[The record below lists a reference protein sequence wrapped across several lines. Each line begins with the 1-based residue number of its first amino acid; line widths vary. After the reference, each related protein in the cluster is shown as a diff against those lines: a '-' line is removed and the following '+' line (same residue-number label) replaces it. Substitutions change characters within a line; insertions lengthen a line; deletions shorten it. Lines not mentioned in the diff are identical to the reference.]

1 MTYPVTVG
9 VTFDFSNGPIF
20 GYPFTIGDPA
30 HGILGVDV
38 LGDVAA
44 DIVDIS
50 NQVGK
55 ISITRGYNL
64 LQDQWQSGTAS
75 VRVYDPTGAWNPQN
89 PASPYY
95 GKLVPLRKIRV
106 SGDGIYLF
114 SGYTTGYNYT
124 YPKDQD
130 IGFVDIECVDGFRL
144 FSMANVSTVA
154 GTSAGQTTGARIDD
168 ILDAVSWPT
177 SMRDVETGQ
186 STVLADPGTAR
197 TSLNAI
203 KNVEFSEQ
211 GAFYIAP
218 SGNAVFNQ
226 RSYII
231 SKSGQN
237 PTTFANDGS
246 AIDYKNIVFAFDDK
260 LIINQASMTRGS
272 GGTLQYAYNDASI
285 TKYFPHSINYTD
297 LIVETDAEALNIART
312 YVATRAETTIRIDAI
327 TLDLNTPDY
336 TAGISAALNLDFFDT
351 MAILNVAQDGT
362 TIQKTL
368 QCMGIQHEITPNS
381 WNTTFVTS
389 EPIVDG
395 FIIGSSLY
403 GIIGTSVM
411 TY

>member
-1 MTYPVTVG
+1 VSYPVVVG

-30 HGILGVDV
+30 HGVLGVDV
-38 LGDVAA
+38 LGETAA

-50 NQVGK
+50 SQVGN
-55 ISITRGYNL
+55 ISIRRGYNL
-64 LQDQWQSGTAS
+64 LQDQFQAGTAT
-75 VRVYDPTGAWNPQN
+75 VRVYDPNGDWNPQN

-114 SGYTTGYNYT
+114 SGYTIGYNYT

-130 IGFVDIECVDGFRL
+130 IGFVDIECSDAFRL
-144 FSMANVSTVA
+144 FNMANITSVTGS
-154 GTSAGQTTGARIDD
+154 SAGQTTGARIDD
-168 ILDAVSWPT
+168 ILDTVSWPT
-177 SMRDVETGQ
+177 SMRDINTGN
-186 STVLADPGTAR
+186 STVQADPATSR
-197 TSLNAI
+197 TSLSAI

-211 GAFYIAP
+211 GAFYVSP
-218 SGNAVFNQ
+218 SGNAVFDQ

-237 PTTFANDGS
+237 PTIFANDGS
-246 AIDYKNIVFAFDDK
+246 GIGYKNIVFAFDDK
-260 LIINQASMTRGS
+260 LIINQASITRT
-272 GGTLQYAYNDASI
+272 GGTAQTSTNAASI
-285 TKYFPHSINYTD
+285 TKYFPHSINVTD
-297 LIVETDAEALNIART
+297 LVVETDAEALNIAQT
-312 YVATRAETTIRIDAI
+312 YVATRAETTIRIDAL
-327 TLDLNTPDY
+327 TLDLNTPSY
-336 TAGISAALNLDFFDT
+336 TSGISAALNLNFFDT
-351 MAILNVAQDGT
+351 MAITNVAQDGT

-381 WNTTFVTS
+381 WNTTFTTS

-395 FIIGSSLY
+395 FIVGSSLY

>member
-30 HGILGVDV
+30 HGILGTNV
-38 LGDVAA
+38 LADAAA

-50 NQVGK
+50 DQVGK
-55 ISITRGYNL
+55 ISIRRGYNL
-64 LQDQWQSGTAS
+64 LQDQFQTGTATI
-75 VRVYDPTGAWNPQN
+75 RVYDPTGAWNPQN
-89 PASPYY
+89 PASPYF
-95 GKLVPLRKIRV
+95 GKLIPLRKIRV
-106 SGDGIYLF
+106 SGDGVYLF

-124 YPKDQD
+124 YPKDQE
-130 IGFVDIECVDGFRL
+130 IGFVDIECADGFRL
-144 FSMANVSTVA
+144 LSMANVTSVA

-177 SMRDVETGQ
+177 SMRNIETGQ

-203 KNVEFSEQ
+203 KNCEFSEQ
-211 GAFYIAP
+211 GSFYVAP
-218 SGNAVFNQ
+218 SGNAVFHQ

-231 SKSGQN
+231 SKSGVN
-237 PTTFANDGS
+237 PTSFANDGTGIS
-246 AIDYKNIVFAFDDK
+246 YKNVVFAFDDK
-260 LIINQASMTRGS
+260 LIINQASMTRT
-272 GGTLQYAYNDASI
+272 GGTLQYAYNDDSI
-285 TKYFPHSINYTD
+285 IKYFPHSINYTD
-297 LIVETDAEALNIART
+297 LIVQTDAEALNIAQT
-312 YVATRAETTIRIDAI
+312 YVATRAETTIRIDAM

-336 TAGISAALNLDFFDT
+336 AAGISAALNLDFFDT
-351 MAILNVAQDGT
+351 VAIKNVAQDGT
-362 TIQKTL
+362 TIEKTL

>member
-260 LIINQASMTRGS
+260 LIINQASMTRT

-285 TKYFPHSINYTD
+285 IKYFPHSINYTD
-297 LIVETDAEALNIART
+297 LIVQTDAEALNIART

-351 MAILNVAQDGT
+351 MAITNVAQDGT

>member
-1 MTYPVTVG
+1 MSYPVVVG

-30 HGILGVDV
+30 HGVLGVDV
-38 LGDVAA
+38 LGDTAA

-50 NQVGK
+50 SQVGN
-55 ISITRGYNL
+55 ISIRRGYNL
-64 LQDQWQSGTAS
+64 LQDQFQAGTATI
-75 VRVYDPTGAWNPQN
+75 RVYDPNGDWNPQN

-95 GKLVPLRKIRV
+95 GKLIPLRKIRV

-114 SGYTTGYNYT
+114 SGYTIGYNYT

-130 IGFVDIECVDGFRL
+130 IGFVDIECSDAFRL
-144 FSMANVSTVA
+144 FNMANITSVTGS
-154 GTSAGQTTGARIDD
+154 SAGQTTGARIDD
-168 ILDAVSWPT
+168 ILDTVSWPT
-177 SMRDVETGQ
+177 SMRDINTGN
-186 STVLADPGTAR
+186 STVQADPATSR
-197 TSLNAI
+197 TSLSAI

-211 GAFYIAP
+211 GAFYVSP
-218 SGNAVFNQ
+218 SGNAVFDQ

-246 AIDYKNIVFAFDDK
+246 GIGYKNIVFAFDDK
-260 LIINQASMTRGS
+260 LIINQASITRT
-272 GGTLQYAYNDASI
+272 GGTAQTSTNAASI
-285 TKYFPHSINYTD
+285 TKYFPHSINVTD
-297 LIVETDAEALNIART
+297 LVVQTDAEALNIAQT
-312 YVATRAETTIRIDAI
+312 YVATRAETTIRIDAL
-327 TLDLNTPDY
+327 TLDLNTPAY
-336 TAGISAALNLDFFDT
+336 TAGISAALNLNFFDT
-351 MAILNVAQDGT
+351 MAITNVAQDGT

-381 WNTTFVTS
+381 WITTFTTS

-395 FIIGSSLY
+395 FILNSSLY

>member
-1 MTYPVTVG
+1 MSYPVTVG
-9 VTFDFSNGPIF
+9 VSFDFSSGPIF
-20 GYPFTIGDPA
+20 GIAFTIGDPDN
-30 HGILGVDV
+30 GVLGVNVLADAASDV
-38 LGDVAA
+38 VN
-44 DIVDIS
+44 IS
-50 NQVGK
+50 NQVGR
-55 ISITRGYNL
+55 ISIRRGYNL
-64 LQDQWQSGTAS
+64 LQDQFQAGTAT

-95 GKLVPLRKIRV
+95 GKLIPLRKMRIT
-106 SGDGIYLF
+106 GDGVYLF

-130 IGFVDIECVDGFRL
+130 IGFVDIECSDAFRL
-144 FSMANVSTVA
+144 FNMANVTSVT
-154 GTSAGQTTGARIDD
+154 GSSAGQTTGQRIDD
-168 ILDAVSWPT
+168 ILDTVSWPV
-177 SMRDVETGQ
+177 SMRSIETGQ
-186 STVLADPGTAR
+186 STVQADPGSAR

-211 GAFYIAP
+211 GAFYISP
-218 SGNAVFNQ
+218 GGNAVFNQ

-237 PTTFANDGS
+237 ATSFANDGTG
-246 AIDYKNIVFAFDDK
+246 IGYKNIVFAFDDK
-260 LIINQASMTRGS
+260 LIINQASITRT
-272 GGTLQYAYNDASI
+272 GGTVQTASNADSI
-285 TKYFPHSINYTD
+285 AKYFPHSVNYSD
-297 LIVETDAEALNIART
+297 LVVQTDAEALNIART
-312 YVATRAETTIRIDAI
+312 YVATRAETTIRIDAL
-327 TLDLNTPDY
+327 TLDLNTSSY

-351 MAILNVAQDGT
+351 MAIKNVAQDGT
-362 TIQKTL
+362 IIQKTL
-368 QCMGIQHEITPNS
+368 QCMGIQHDITPNS

>member
-9 VTFDFSNGPIF
+9 VTFDFSNGPVF

-30 HGILGVDV
+30 HGILGVNT
-38 LGDVAA
+38 LGETAA

-50 NQVGK
+50 DQVGK

-75 VRVYDPTGAWNPQN
+75 IRVYDPNGDWNPQN
-89 PASPYY
+89 PASPYF

-106 SGDGIYLF
+106 SGNGVYLF

-130 IGFVDIECVDGFRL
+130 IGFVNIECADGFRL
-144 FSMANVSTVA
+144 LSMANVSTIA

-237 PTTFANDGS
+237 PTAFANDGS

-260 LIINQASMTRGS
+260 LIINQASMTRT

-285 TKYFPHSINYTD
+285 IKYFPHSINYTD
-297 LIVETDAEALNIART
+297 LIVQTDAEALNIART

-327 TLDLNTPDY
+327 TLDLNTPSY
-336 TAGISAALNLDFFDT
+336 TAGINAALNLDFFDT
-351 MAILNVAQDGT
+351 MAITNVAQDGT

-381 WNTTFVTS
+381 WNTTFTTS

>member
-1 MTYPVTVG
+1 MSYPVTVG

-20 GYPFTIGDPA
+20 GYPFTIGDPE
-30 HGILGVDV
+30 HGILGVNILADSADDV
-38 LGDVAA
+38 
-44 DIVDIS
+44 VDIS

-55 ISITRGYNL
+55 ISIRRGYNL
-64 LQDQWQSGTAS
+64 LQDQFQAGTATI
-75 VRVYDPTGAWNPQN
+75 RVYDPTGAWNPQN
-89 PASPYY
+89 PASPYF
-95 GKLVPLRKIRV
+95 GKLIPLRKIRV
-106 SGDGIYLF
+106 LGDNIYLF

-124 YPKDQD
+124 YPKDQE
-130 IGFVDIECVDGFRL
+130 IGFVDIECSDAFRL
-144 FSMANVSTVA
+144 LSMANVSTVA

-168 ILDAVSWPT
+168 ILDAVSWPN
-177 SMRDVETGQ
+177 SMRDIETGQ

-211 GAFYIAP
+211 GSFYANP
-218 SGNAVFNQ
+218 GGNVEFHQ

-237 PTTFANDGS
+237 PTNFANDGTG
-246 AIDYKNIVFAFDDK
+246 IGYKNIVFAFDDK
-260 LIINQASMTRGS
+260 LIINQASMTRT
-272 GGTLQYAYNDASI
+272 GGTLQYAYNNASI
-285 TKYFPHSINYTD
+285 IKYFPHSINYTD

-312 YVATRAETTIRIDAI
+312 YVATRQETTIRIDAI
-327 TLDLNTPDY
+327 TLDLNTPSY

-351 MAILNVAQDGT
+351 VAIKNVAQDGT
-362 TIQKTL
+362 TIEKTI

-389 EPIVDG
+389 ELIVDG

>member
-9 VTFDFSNGPIF
+9 VTFDFSNGPVF

-30 HGILGVDV
+30 HGILGTNV
-38 LGDVAA
+38 LADAAGDV
-44 DIVDIS
+44 VDIS
-50 NQVGK
+50 AQVGK
-55 ISITRGYNL
+55 ISIRRGYNL
-64 LQDQWQSGTAS
+64 LQDQFQAGTATI
-75 VRVYDPTGAWNPQN
+75 RVYDPNGDWNPQN
-89 PASPYY
+89 PTSPYY
-95 GKLVPLRKIRV
+95 GKLVPLRKMRV

-130 IGFVDIECVDGFRL
+130 IGFVDIECSDAFRL
-144 FSMANVSTVA
+144 FSMASVTTVA

-177 SMRDVETGQ
+177 SMRDIETGQ
-186 STVLADPGTAR
+186 STVLADPGTTR

-211 GAFYIAP
+211 GAFYVAP
-218 SGNAVFNQ
+218 SGNAEFHQ

-237 PTTFANDGS
+237 PTNFANDGTG
-246 AIDYKNIVFAFDDK
+246 IGYKNIVFAFDDK
-260 LIINQASMTRGS
+260 LIINQATMTRT
-272 GGTLQYAYNDASI
+272 GGAAQYAYNDASI
-285 TKYFPHSINYTD
+285 IKYFPHSINYGD
-297 LIVETDAEALNIART
+297 LIVQTDAEALNIART
-312 YVATRAETTIRIDAI
+312 FVATRQETTIRIDSL
-327 TLDLNTPDY
+327 TLDLNTPSY
-336 TAGISAALNLDFFDT
+336 TAGITAALNTDFFDT
-351 MAILNVAQDGT
+351 LAIKNVAQDGT
-362 TIQKTL
+362 TIEKTL